1 MFEFDPE
8 KSAANLAKHQIA
20 CESAQLIWQDI
31 GRVVISAKSD
41 TEPRFAVIG
50 TIERKLWTVFA
61 TMRDDAVENH
71 LRSPVQRIKKYKIYE
86 VQND

>member
-1 MFEFDPE
+1 MFEFDPD
-8 KSAANLAKHQIA
+8 KSAANLAKHGIDFEA
-20 CESAQLIWQDI
+20 AQLIWQDL

-61 TMRDDAVENH
+61 TMRDDAVRIISAR
-71 LRSPVQRIKKYKIYE
+71 RSRESEVKIYE
-86 VQND
+86 VQNG